1 MSRMEEKKKSRLPL
15 IAIILFVIVL
25 VALYAYLYILPGI
38 KDSRADTSVVYYTRV
53 QDQKKSQCVVVRK
66 EEVVTSGGAGSVSY
80 FAEEG
85 VKARKR
91 TKIADVY
98 SGTQRDSLTAPA
110 TGFLSFYLDG
120 YEAELDPDMFP
131 DMDITAIAGTKYE
144 EPKSEKPDS
153 VDGDVPLFKIVSSD
167 VWYVLII
174 QPLASASEYSLGSSL
189 SIEFPDGTL
198 VPAAV
203 DSFREDGEYRAFLAS
218 VSRYYDK
225 SAQIRSFEGNVISSV
240 YEGLMIPTDSIATN
254 GENIGVYVVGLD
266 GEYTFKP
273 IEIII
278 RTPNGIL
285 IQDGGSVKQYD
296 EVLNDAR
303 NYTQQN

>member
-1 MSRMEEKKKSRLPL
+1 MEEKKKSRLPL
-15 IAIILFVIVL
+15 IAIILFVILL

-38 KDSRADTSVVYYTRV
+38 KDSRTESSVVYYTRV
-53 QDQKKSQCVVVRK
+53 QDQKKSQCIVLRK
-66 EEVVTSGGAGSVSY
+66 EEVVNSGGAGSISY

-98 SGTQRDSLTAPA
+98 SSDVRNSLTAPA

-120 YEAELDPDMFP
+120 YEAELDPDLFP
-131 DMDITAIAGTKYE
+131 EMDITAIAGTKYE
-144 EPKSEKPDS
+144 EPKNERPDS

-167 VWYVLII
+167 IWYVLII
-174 QPLASASEYSLGSSL
+174 EPLASASEYALGSSL
-189 SIEFPDGTL
+189 SIELPDGTL
-198 VPAAV
+198 VPAVV
-203 DSFREDGEYRAFLAS
+203 DSFREDGEYRAFLAA

-254 GENIGVYVVGLD
+254 GENIGVYVIGLD
-266 GEYTFKP
+266 GDYTFKP
-273 IEIII
+273 IEIIT
-278 RTPNGIL
+278 RTADGIL

-303 NYTQQN
+303 NYTKQD

>member
-38 KDSRADTSVVYYTRV
+38 KDSRADTSVVCYTRV

-98 SGTQRDSLTAPA
+98 SGARRDSLTAPA
-110 TGFLSFYLDG
+110 TGFLSYYLDG
-120 YEAELDPDMFP
+120 YESELDPDLFP
-131 DMDITAIAGTKYE
+131 EMDITAVAGTKYE
-144 EPKSEKPDS
+144 EPKSDRPDS

-198 VPAAV
+198 VPASV

-218 VSRYYDK
+218 VSRYYEK
-225 SAQIRSFEGNVISSV
+225 SAQIRSFDGNVISSV

-273 IEIII
+273 IEIIT
-278 RTPNGIL
+278 RTPDGIL